1 MIVRNR
7 ARSSRKSEEEVFAP
21 KRLGRAA
28 VAVLAGVAGAES
40 QCPGVAEVLA
50 WVPKRA
56 LWMAAASVAVAALV
70 EAEAVVVLAKATLE
84 ALAPIQVPIVLTL
97 VLVLQVTEMPIAG
110 SILTT
115 RMAGVRVVVP
125 ALAVPMAAGLVE
137 TETRARTESS
147 PMKSALFRNR
157 RHWRFLRLALSVS
170 SSRVKVAGSNQDKYR
185 KFSRKLELSVDAD
198 VY

>member
-7 ARSSRKSEEEVFAP
+7 ARSSRTSEEEVFAP

-56 LWMAAASVAVAALV
+56 LWMTAASVVVAALV
-70 EAEAVVVLAKATLE
+70 EAEAVVVVLAKAT
-84 ALAPIQVPIVLTL
+84 LAPIQVPIMPTL
-97 VLVLQVTEMPIAG
+97 VLVLQVTGMSIAG

-125 ALAVPMAAGLVE
+125 ALAAPMAGLVE
-137 TETRARTESS
+137 TEIRARTKSS

-157 RHWRFLRLALSVS
+157 RH
-170 SSRVKVAGSNQDKYR
+170 
-185 KFSRKLELSVDAD
+185 
-198 VY
+198 